1 LADEKSQLKKKCKEE
16 KKRLDED
23 LEKMKQRKI
32 DLEKEEHAQ
41 VLRQIDQEFEE
52 EHNKL
57 LEKRKLVAEQNRSI
71 NVV

>member
-1 LADEKSQLKKKCKEE
+1 MADEKSQLKKKCKEE

>member
-32 DLEKEEHAQ
+32 DLEKEEHA
-41 VLRQIDQEFEE
+41 
-52 EHNKL
+52 
-57 LEKRKLVAEQNRSI
+57 
-71 NVV
+71 